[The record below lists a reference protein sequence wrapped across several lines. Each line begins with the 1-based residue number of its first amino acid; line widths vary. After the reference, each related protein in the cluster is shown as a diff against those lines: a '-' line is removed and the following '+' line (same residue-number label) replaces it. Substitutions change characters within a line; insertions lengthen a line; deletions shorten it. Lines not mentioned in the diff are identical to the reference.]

1 MSDILGHWS
10 VKSLRGTVVKW
21 RVTWNYAYS
30 PFNTTRRNQN
40 MYLRR
45 SQKFQADVSAG
56 EEENM
61 EKEEPD
67 FRGRDFEKQF
77 ACIFRDTQKV
87 ERGTFGK
94 VKKQFLIEIFTC
106 F

>member
-1 MSDILGHWS
+1 
-10 VKSLRGTVVKW
+10 
-21 RVTWNYAYS
+21 
-30 PFNTTRRNQN
+30 

-94 VKKQFLIEIFTC
+94 VKKNSFWIEIFSC